1 VSGGVLVDFNQTG
14 NSKQMKNLYIAMLDV
29 FEYTVTVQKA
39 VDVTNYRLI
48 TNINSWQKV
57 LY

>member
-1 VSGGVLVDFNQTG
+1 
-14 NSKQMKNLYIAMLDV
+14 MLDV
-29 FEYTVTVQKA
+29 FDYTVTVQKA